1 MGRFSWEICA
11 ADAIIITQFIF
22 NNGFKNLS
30 VEEAGAILGL
40 TLTKAGNKKK
50 IEGYGIEDAF
60 KDFKSISQNFYDAAD
75 LMIVTAENLIAIESE
90 H

>member
-1 MGRFSWEICA
+1 M
-11 ADAIIITQFIF
+11 
-22 NNGFKNLS
+22 
-30 VEEAGAILGL
+30 
-40 TLTKAGNKKK
+40 TKAGNKKK